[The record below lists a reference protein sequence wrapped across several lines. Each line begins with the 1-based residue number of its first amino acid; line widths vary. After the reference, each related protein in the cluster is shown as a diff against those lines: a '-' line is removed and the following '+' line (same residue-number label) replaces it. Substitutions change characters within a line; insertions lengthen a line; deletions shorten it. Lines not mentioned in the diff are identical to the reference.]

1 MSLKRHNFILLWL
14 GNIPLYMCHIFFFH
28 SSADGCLGCFHVL
41 ATVIH
46 ATMNTGV
53 RVSFLI
59 MVFSSYVPGSGIAG
73 LYVCLLDFNRLSSPL

>member
-1 MSLKRHNFILLWL
+1 M
-14 GNIPLYMCHIFFFH
+14 
-28 SSADGCLGCFHVL
+28 L

-53 RVSFLI
+53 HESFVI
-59 MVFSSYVPGSGIAG
+59 MVFSRYVPGSGVAG